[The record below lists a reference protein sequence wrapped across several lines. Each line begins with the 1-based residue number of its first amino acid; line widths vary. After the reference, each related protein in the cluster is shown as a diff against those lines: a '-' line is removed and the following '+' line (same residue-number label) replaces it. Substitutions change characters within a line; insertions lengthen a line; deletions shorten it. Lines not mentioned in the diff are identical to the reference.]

1 MATVGG
7 KVQCFY
13 DVVSPWAYLGFEVI
27 TRYARQYPGLVQL
40 ELCPFFLGGVMQ
52 ATGNK
57 PPITVPAK
65 GAYMF
70 SDLQRSSGYFGVPLT
85 APANFPINTILAQ
98 RLLTVTKQSK
108 PDHLEDLSRTLWKN
122 LWGGAGGDITRPE
135 DLLKCCVQ
143 VGISADE
150 AKGLLESTQEQ
161 AVKDALKDVT
171 EDAVKRGAFGAPT
184 FFVRA
189 NGADAEEVM
198 YFGSDRFHL
207 LLPQLGVPWNG
218 PHPFGLSRL

>member
-1 MATVGG
+1 
-7 KVQCFY
+7 
-13 DVVSPWAYLGFEVI
+13 
-27 TRYARQYPGLVQL
+27 
-40 ELCPFFLGGVMQ
+40 
-52 ATGNK
+52 
-57 PPITVPAK
+57 
-65 GAYMF
+65 MF

-171 EDAVKRGAFGAPT
+171 EDAVKRGAFGGRCLCIQGLT
-184 FFVRA
+184 DSSLSSRIFSSHCIVR
-189 NGADAEEVM
+189 
-198 YFGSDRFHL
+198 
-207 LLPQLGVPWNG
+207 
-218 PHPFGLSRL
+218 SRSV